1 MAHYYG
7 LIRDLRWHLQVKTIY
22 KLTIV
27 IMNKFVKSKLK
38 LILIDDTALTTESER
53 EVIVK

>member
-1 MAHYYG
+1 